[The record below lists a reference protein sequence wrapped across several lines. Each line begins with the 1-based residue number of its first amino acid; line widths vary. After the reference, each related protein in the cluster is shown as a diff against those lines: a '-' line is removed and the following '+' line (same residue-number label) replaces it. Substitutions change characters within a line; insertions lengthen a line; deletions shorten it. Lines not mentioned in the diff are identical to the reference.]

1 MRDRRTDRLDAPA
14 ITRRPGWS
22 PPRPA
27 SSQRARPSPFE
38 QAGFQVRVDWGLAGV
53 RILAPVVDLVV
64 VVDVLSF
71 SSAVSMAVEQ
81 GARIVPQPMDGPTAD
96 GTAAAH
102 ARASGA
108 TLASPRRG
116 APGPTLSLASLAG
129 LRPGELLVLP
139 SPNGSTCAVE
149 AVAAG
154 TMVVAGCLRNAS
166 AVGRLIEAHGGN
178 AAIIAAGEQW
188 PDGSLRPCLE
198 DLLGA
203 GAILAGLEPPN
214 LSPEARAAVGA
225 FRSAR
230 SRVGR
235 ALTDSASGRELLE
248 RGFGADVALAS
259 ELDATD
265 RVPVL
270 IDGAFT
276 AGMG

>member
-1 MRDRRTDRLDAPA
+1 MPDRTTDRLDAPA
-14 ITRRPGWS
+14 ITRRPAVGV
-22 PPRPA
+22 PRPA
-27 SSQRARPSPFE
+27 SPQRAHPGPFE
-38 QAGFQVRVDWGLAGV
+38 QAGFRVRLDWGRAGV
-53 RILAPVVDLVV
+53 RVLAPVVDLVV

-71 SSAVSMAVEQ
+71 STAVSVAVER
-81 GARIVPQPMDGPTAD
+81 GARVVPHPTDGPTAD

-102 ARASGA
+102 ARVTGA
-108 TLASPRRG
+108 TLASPNRT
-116 APGPTLSLASLAG
+116 APGPTLSPSSLVG
-129 LRPGELLVLP
+129 LRTGELLVLP
-139 SPNGSTCAVE
+139 SPNGSMCAVE
-149 AVAAG
+149 AAAAG
-154 TMVVAGCLRNAS
+154 SMVVAGCLRNAS
-166 AVGRLIEAHGGN
+166 AVGDLIEAHGGN
-178 AAIIAAGEQW
+178 TAIILAGEQW

-203 GAILAGLEPPN
+203 GAIVAGLEPST

-230 SRVGR
+230 SRLRR

-248 RGFGADVALAS
+248 RGFEADLDLAA

-270 IDGAFT
+270 VDGAFG